1 MMSVGLRIV
10 LLFRQEIKRS
20 NDASDEAMKQ
30 TKEIMCEISRFDV
43 WSCCERAN
51 GNIIIKEY

>member
-20 NDASDEAMKQ
+20 NDASDETMKQ

-51 GNIIIKEY
+51 RNIIIKEY